1 MTAANTSP
9 AERLAQRFRDSATGR
24 WLIVTGAGISHAS
37 GIPTFRGSDPDAI
50 WRRHDVEMAT
60 RRTLELDPVAQWSW
74 YLDRFKSLD
83 GALPNPAH
91 RALVTLESIAS
102 KGGGRLS
109 LVTQNIDCLHEAA
122 GSSDVI
128 KVHGTSDRLRC
139 SSTSCVLG
147 APQGSLARDAVD
159 LGPFR
164 AHPEEATLPRCP
176 ECSALLRAH
185 VLFFDEFY
193 TEHHDYQFERVQEAV
208 DNCDLLLFIGT
219 SFSVGVTEMALRNA
233 LARRIPIVSIDPGSQ
248 PKGRGLDA
256 IEHLASTAEEIL
268 PQVCQELA
276 SDD

>member
-1 MTAANTSP
+1 MSAASTIP
-9 AERLAQRFRDSATGR
+9 AERLAQRLRDTSAGH
-24 WLIVTGAGISHAS
+24 WLVITGAGISHAS
-37 GIPTFRGSDPDAI
+37 GIPTFRGSDPEAI
-50 WRRHDVEMAT
+50 WRSHDVEMAT

-102 KGGGRLS
+102 QAGGRLS

-139 SSTSCVLG
+139 SSTSCALA
-147 APQGSLARDAVD
+147 APDGSLPRADVD
-159 LGPFR
+159 LASFR
-164 AHPEEATLPRCP
+164 AQPEEATLPRCP
-176 ECSALLRAH
+176 ECDALLRAH

-193 TEHHDYQFERVQEAV
+193 TEHHDYQFGRVQEAV
-208 DNCDLLLFIGT
+208 DTCDLMLFIGT

-233 LARRIPIVSIDPGSQ
+233 LMRRVPVLSIDPGSQ
-248 PKGRGLDA
+248 PGGRGLDA
-256 IEHLASTAEEIL
+256 IEHLAAPAEEIL
-268 PQVCQELA
+268 PQVCQELV